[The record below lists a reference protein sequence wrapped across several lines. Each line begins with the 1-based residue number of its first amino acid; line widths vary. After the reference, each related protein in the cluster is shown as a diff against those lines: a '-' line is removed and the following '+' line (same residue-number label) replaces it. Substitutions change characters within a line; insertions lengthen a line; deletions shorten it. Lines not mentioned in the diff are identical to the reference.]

1 MPHLLDS
8 RGEAAFWNKRRLY
21 MSLMA
26 NGVGGGGG
34 EGYVGGWCMIETRM
48 NGSLGLHA
56 EAAVS
61 TGT

>member
-26 NGVGGGGG
+26 NGVGGRGG
-34 EGYVGGWCMIETRM
+34 EGYVGGWCMMDSDEW
-48 NGSLGLHA
+48 
-56 EAAVS
+56 V
-61 TGT
+61 TGPSC

>member
-26 NGVGGGGG
+26 QWGGGWGGGGR
-34 EGYVGGWCMIETRM
+34 YIGGWCMMDSDEW
-48 NGSLGLHA
+48 
-56 EAAVS
+56 V
-61 TGT
+61 TGPSG